1 MRKSNASSQ
10 TNLLYSFFEKT
21 ITEKYWANELRN
33 PVYISITSINGTEL
47 LS

>member
-1 MRKSNASSQ
+1 MPHPKQ
-10 TNLLYSFFEKT
+10 TLCIVFFEKT